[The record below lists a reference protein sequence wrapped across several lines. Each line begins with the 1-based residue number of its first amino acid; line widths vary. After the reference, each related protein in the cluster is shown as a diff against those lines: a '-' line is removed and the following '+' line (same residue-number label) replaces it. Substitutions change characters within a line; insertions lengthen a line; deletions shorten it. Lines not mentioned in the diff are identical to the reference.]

1 MRLTRPL
8 SLPLVFLSLHF
19 AACGASEEPEPEAP
33 VGEPTA
39 TGSHARVTM
48 DRVKVQ
54 ADLGAIRSALRTWKG
69 MHEGE
74 WPADLDT
81 LGLNGLQY
89 PDAYTYDAATGE
101 VTCAELPD
109 L

>member
-1 MRLTRPL
+1 MRLPPPVL
-8 SLPLVFLSLHF
+8 LVSF
-19 AACGASEEPEPEAP
+19 ALAVGACGASDEAAPSAP

-39 TGSHARVTM
+39 TGSHARVAL
-48 DRVKVQ
+48 DLVRVK

-69 MHEGE
+69 MHEDE
-74 WPADLDT
+74 WPPDLDS
-81 LGLNGLQY
+81 LGLTGLQY

-101 VTCAELPD
+101 VSCPELPS

>member
-1 MRLTRPL
+1 MRLLPLLAL
-8 SLPLVFLSLHF
+8 SLLLP
-19 AACGASEEPEPEAP
+19 ACGSAAESEPAAP
-33 VGEPTA
+33 VGAPTA

-48 DRVKVQ
+48 DLIRVK

-74 WPADLDT
+74 WPPDLDS
-81 LGLNGLQY
+81 LGLSGLQY
-89 PDAYTYDAATGE
+89 PDAYTYDPASGE
-101 VTCAELPD
+101 VSCDELPS